1 MLALWHISFRFEK
14 NSSNC
19 HMKRLTI
26 FANKNTR
33 NLRSDLY
40 EPSRISFGNSNV
52 FPQIWKGKKRLA
64 RAGQKQKIKT
74 KHHMEDFKNNF
85 HRAMLREGWVLPL
98 PKQCRIINWWK
109 PLYYFQIL
117 LQYAYRISLFTSCRF
132 FLLLLFL
139 LFTRHCCFFD
149 TVLLT

>member
-19 HMKRLTI
+19 HMKRLTV
-26 FANKNTR
+26 FANKDTR

-40 EPSRISFGNSNV
+40 EPSRISFWNSNV
-52 FPQIWKGKKRLA
+52 CIDSNLKGKKRLA
-64 RAGQKQKIKT
+64 HGQKQKTKT
-74 KHHMEDFKNNF
+74 KHYMEDFKNNF
-85 HRAMLREGWVLPL
+85 HRAILREGWVLPL

-132 FLLLLFL
+132 FLLLFLF
-139 LFTRHCCFFD
+139 FTRHCCSFD